1 MTKIQLLATLLA
13 LFIFAMLGACSN
25 EDYPEPDVFKVTP
38 DLRTRIN
45 TGIKMASRTEKRL
58 FNETFNS
65 FLHKCD
71 EMGSENTPYQ
81 YMETEEYADLK
92 KLILSSSPATCYL
105 LMDRYL
111 KRNPP
116 FFSFILNDLIETAY
130 PNTADKIANRMK
142 SLTTVQETMELFP
155 QVCLEIWLDEIESQ
169 FCWRCGAPLLHPER
183 SAGRRFLPQQI
194 LDEEIVHFVHFKRT
208 AEAVRLAW

>member
-92 KLILSSSPATCYL
+92 
-105 LMDRYL
+105 
-111 KRNPP
+111 
-116 FFSFILNDLIETAY
+116 
-130 PNTADKIANRMK
+130 
-142 SLTTVQETMELFP
+142 
-155 QVCLEIWLDEIESQ
+155 
-169 FCWRCGAPLLHPER
+169 
-183 SAGRRFLPQQI
+183 
-194 LDEEIVHFVHFKRT
+194 
-208 AEAVRLAW
+208 

>member
-13 LFIFAMLGACSN
+13 LFIFAMLGACNN
-25 EDYPEPDVFKVTP
+25 EDYPEPDFFKVTP

-155 QVCLEIWLDEIESQ
+155 QVCLEIWLDEIE
-169 FCWRCGAPLLHPER
+169 E
-183 SAGRRFLPQQI
+183 
-194 LDEEIVHFVHFKRT
+194 
-208 AEAVRLAW
+208 

>member
-142 SLTTVQETMELFP
+142 SLTTVQETMELFLRFAWKSGWMKLRA
-155 QVCLEIWLDEIESQ
+155 VRLL
-169 FCWRCGAPLLHPER
+169 PL
-183 SAGRRFLPQQI
+183 RRFLPQQI

>member
-71 EMGSENTPYQ
+71 EMGSEKYSLSIYGNGRVCRSEKANTV
-81 YMETEEYADLK
+81 
-92 KLILSSSPATCYL
+92 ILSRYL
-105 LMDRYL
+105 LFVNGPL
-111 KRNPP
+111 PKTKSP
-116 FFSFILNDLIETAY
+116 FL
-130 PNTADKIANRMK
+130 
-142 SLTTVQETMELFP
+142 LFH
-155 QVCLEIWLDEIESQ
+155 S
-169 FCWRCGAPLLHPER
+169 ER
-183 SAGRRFLPQQI
+183 SDRNSLPQYSG
-194 LDEEIVHFVHFKRT
+194 
-208 AEAVRLAW
+208 

>member
-13 LFIFAMLGACSN
+13 LFIIAMLGACNN
-25 EDYPEPDVFKVTP
+25 EDYSEPDVFKVTP

-45 TGIKMASRTEKRL
+45 TGIKMASRTEKKL
-58 FNETFNS
+58 FNEKFNS
-65 FLHKCD
+65 FLAKCD
-71 EMGSENTPYQ
+71 EMGLENTPYQ

-92 KLILSSSPATCYL
+92 KLMLSSSPATCYL

-142 SLTTVQETMELFP
+142 SSTTVQETMELFP
-155 QVCLEIWLDEIESQ
+155 QVCLEIWLDEIEN
-169 FCWRCGAPLLHPER
+169 R
-183 SAGRRFLPQQI
+183 
-194 LDEEIVHFVHFKRT
+194 
-208 AEAVRLAW
+208 

>member
-92 KLILSSSPATCYL
+92 KLILSSSPCFRTSASL
-105 LMDRYL
+105 GNIPPSLHL

-155 QVCLEIWLDEIESQ
+155 QVCLEIWLDEIE
-169 FCWRCGAPLLHPER
+169 E
-183 SAGRRFLPQQI
+183 
-194 LDEEIVHFVHFKRT
+194 
-208 AEAVRLAW
+208 

>member
-130 PNTADKIANRMK
+130 PNTADKIANRKQWSYSLRFAWKSGWMK
-142 SLTTVQETMELFP
+142 LRAVRL
-155 QVCLEIWLDEIESQ
+155 L
-169 FCWRCGAPLLHPER
+169 PL
-183 SAGRRFLPQQI
+183 RRLLPQQI

-208 AEAVRLAW
+208 AEAVCLAW

>member
-1 MTKIQLLATLLA
+1 MMPDSAGSQFFIMHKDAPHLDGAYAAFGKIIEGQDVVDAIAETATDYSDRPL
-13 LFIFAMLGACSN
+13 
-25 EDYPEPDVFKVTP
+25 EDQVMKTVVVDTFGEEYPEPEVFKVTP

-155 QVCLEIWLDEIESQ
+155 QVCLEIWLDEIE
-169 FCWRCGAPLLHPER
+169 E
-183 SAGRRFLPQQI
+183 
-194 LDEEIVHFVHFKRT
+194 
-208 AEAVRLAW
+208 

>member
-65 FLHKCD
+65 FLHNAMKWD
-71 EMGSENTPYQ
+71 Q
-81 YMETEEYADLK
+81 K
-92 KLILSSSPATCYL
+92 ILPINIW
-105 LMDRYL
+105 
-111 KRNPP
+111 KR
-116 FFSFILNDLIETAY
+116 
-130 PNTADKIANRMK
+130 K
-142 SLTTVQETMELFP
+142 SM
-155 QVCLEIWLDEIESQ
+155 
-169 FCWRCGAPLLHPER
+169 
-183 SAGRRFLPQQI
+183 QI
-194 LDEEIVHFVHFKRT
+194 
-208 AEAVRLAW
+208 

>member
-13 LFIFAMLGACSN
+13 LFIIAMLGACSN
-25 EDYPEPDVFKVTP
+25 EDYSESDVFKVTP

-45 TGIKMASRTEKRL
+45 TGVKMASRTEKKL
-58 FNETFNS
+58 FNEKFNS
-65 FLHKCD
+65 FLTKCD
-71 EMGSENTPYQ
+71 EMGLGNTPYQ

-92 KLILSSSPATCYL
+92 NQVLSSSPATCYL

-142 SLTTVQETMELFP
+142 SSTTVQETMELFP
-155 QVCLEIWLDEIESQ
+155 QVCLEIWLDEIEN
-169 FCWRCGAPLLHPER
+169 R
-183 SAGRRFLPQQI
+183 
-194 LDEEIVHFVHFKRT
+194 
-208 AEAVRLAW
+208 

>member
-1 MTKIQLLATLLA
+1 
-13 LFIFAMLGACSN
+13 MLGACSN

-58 FNETFNS
+58 FNETYNS

-155 QVCLEIWLDEIESQ
+155 QVCLEIWLDEIES
-169 FCWRCGAPLLHPER
+169 R
-183 SAGRRFLPQQI
+183 
-194 LDEEIVHFVHFKRT
+194 
-208 AEAVRLAW
+208 

>member
-155 QVCLEIWLDEIESQ
+155 QVCWKSGWMKLRAVRLL
-169 FCWRCGAPLLHPER
+169 PL
-183 SAGRRFLPQQI
+183 RRFLPQQI